1 MPTKTPTPVSA
12 QLTKLVGRFA
22 LMAAPFLAY
31 GAVILAVD
39 PYNRFGISSL
49 VADRYKEDISFKLN
63 YAMWEMLQYR
73 HDPAPNLLI
82 GDSRMMNLPTETID
96 QVSGVTWANLA
107 YGGGSLREAID
118 TFRFAAEQTELER
131 VVLGVNFNLYNAADD
146 KNRVAEVTAALDNPL
161 LYFSNRNVMTAASKL
176 IPAALTGR
184 EAEIG
189 QPDGDKEQFWRYQ
202 LETTT
207 RVYYGNYRYP
217 EVYAEDL
224 AQLAAHCAEHDIDLS
239 FVIFPGHTD
248 LQDQV
253 ATYELEEDYARFVRE
268 ISALGTTY
276 DFDFANDLTRDP
288 DNFKDPYHLTD
299 EAEPAVIDVVWGGS
313 REHVRVL
320 GPQQGG

>member
-1 MPTKTPTPVSA
+1 VPTTTPAPVRA
-12 QLTKLVGRFA
+12 QLSKLVGRFA
-22 LMAAPFLAY
+22 LMAAPFLVY

-39 PYNRFGISSL
+39 PYNRFGISTL

-96 QVSGVTWANLA
+96 EVSGVEWANLA

-118 TFRFAAEQTELER
+118 TFRFAAEQAELER

-161 LYFSNRNVMTAASKL
+161 LYFSNRNVMTATSKL

-184 EAEIG
+184 EARIG
-189 QPDGDKEQFWRYQ
+189 EPEGNKEQFWRYQ

-217 EVYAEDL
+217 EVYAKDL
-224 AQLAAHCAEHDIDLS
+224 AELATHCAEHGIELR

-253 ATYELEEDYARFVRE
+253 ATYELDDAYARFVDE

-276 DFDFANDLTRDP
+276 NFDFASDLTRNAA
-288 DNFKDPYHLTD
+288 NFKDPYHLTD
-299 EAEPAVIDVVWGGS
+299 EAEPIVIRAVWGDA

-320 GPQQGG
+320 GHPQGG